1 MSVFCG
7 ISPVRCPRLTFAQE
21 LKQLSTGVLRRGGGV
36 SGDVRARLLV
46 GEGREGNRL
55 DVHLVSMRRLG
66 VLSGI
71 WSSIAGRPRSGRWVV
86 VSWERGKSTETG
98 VAFVR
103 GGARLQQ
110 QNRDGFTPGVSSPGG
125 GPTGSSKLQPQL
137 SSSRASSMM
146 GDARESASYWQARAR
161 CCVPV

>member
-86 VSWERGKSTETG
+86 VSWERGKPTETG

-103 GGARLQQ
+103 GGH
-110 QNRDGFTPGVSSPGG
+110 
-125 GPTGSSKLQPQL
+125 GSSSKTGMDSHQVLAPRVAAPLAAASSSPQL
-137 SSSRASSMM
+137 SSPEPHR
-146 GDARESASYWQARAR
+146 
-161 CCVPV
+161 